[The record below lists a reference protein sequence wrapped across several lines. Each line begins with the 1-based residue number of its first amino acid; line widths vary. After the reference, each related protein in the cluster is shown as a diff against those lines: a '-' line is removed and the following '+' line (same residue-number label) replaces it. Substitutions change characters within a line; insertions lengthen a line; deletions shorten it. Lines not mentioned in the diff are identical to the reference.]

1 MSVIGL
7 TGGFGTGKSTVA
19 GIMADQGAL
28 VIDADR
34 IAHEIMEPGTR
45 THKLIVDHFSQ
56 AVLDEAGHINRKAL
70 AEIIFA
76 PGAGEQLAE
85 LNSIVHPLVIEIIK
99 QRIDQ
104 LKEQDSAQLIVLDA
118 PLLFE
123 TGLKKTVDKVIVV
136 ETDRKKQIERC
147 QRAYNNIT
155 EEEILNRI
163 NTQMPLEEK
172 IARADFII
180 DNNGSEDNTRD
191 HVKKFLFKIL
201 S

>member
-1 MSVIGL
+1 
-7 TGGFGTGKSTVA
+7 FGTGKSTVA
-19 GIMADQGAL
+19 GIMADEGAL

-34 IAHEIMEPGTR
+34 IAHEIIMPGSSQ
-45 THKLIVDHFSQ
+45 HELIAAHFGK
-56 AVLDEAGHINRKAL
+56 AVLKESGQIDRRVLGKIVFKS
-70 AEIIFA
+70 
-76 PGAGEQLAE
+76 GAGDQLDK
-85 LNSIVHPLVIEIIK
+85 LCRIVHPEVITIIK
-99 QRIDQ
+99 KRIKE
-104 LKEQDSAQLIVLDA
+104 LKEQDSNQLIVLDA

-123 TGLKKTVDKVIVV
+123 TGLEKTVDKVIVV